1 MTFPKILWYGTPK
14 TNGNPLRFEPDMQPY
29 AALSL
34 LHSRP
39 GDDQTV
45 NAERPAREARPRR
58 RILRSKRV

>member
-1 MTFPKILWYGTPK
+1 
-14 TNGNPLRFEPDMQPY
+14 MQPY

-39 GDDQTV
+39 GHYHQVET
-45 NAERPAREARPRR
+45 ERPAREARRR

>member
-1 MTFPKILWYGTPK
+1 MTFPKILWYGTRK
-14 TNGNPLRFEPDMQPY
+14 TNGNPLRFEHPMQPY

-39 GDDQTV
+39 GHDQQV
-45 NAERPAREARPRR
+45 ASERPAREARRR

>member
-1 MTFPKILWYGTPK
+1 
-14 TNGNPLRFEPDMQPY
+14 MQPY

-39 GDDQTV
+39 GRSTT
-45 NAERPAREARPRR
+45 ASEERPVERSRVR